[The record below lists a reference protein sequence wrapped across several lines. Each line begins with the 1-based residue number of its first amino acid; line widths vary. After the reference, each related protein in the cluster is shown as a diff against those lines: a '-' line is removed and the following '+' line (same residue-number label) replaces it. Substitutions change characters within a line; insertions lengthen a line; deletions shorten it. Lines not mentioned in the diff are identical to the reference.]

1 MRKILRSVS
10 ILLCLCLLLG
20 VSALA
25 AGTGRVCTVEAG
37 DLMFTLPDGMI
48 MLDAGQAGELLDQE
62 TLEATL
68 DMVLSDTQYSN
79 MNTQFL
85 SVVSSADTGDTPA
98 FAGVMLK
105 VSGLELSEEMDF
117 ASLDEESVNIM
128 NSLYSAISESLA
140 DSIEG
145 LDKLDL
151 GMWKNVQSYYLKLHM
166 EMTVEGSFY
175 VMDEYCTFLN
185 GEFYVFVFFTTQ
197 KESLS
202 AAETIMNSM
211 IVGRHTFYPGGF
223 PDLAGHWAADS
234 AARSVELGL
243 FTGLTETE
251 FAPNNSMTRAMLV
264 QVLYRM
270 QGSPEAGSSTFTDV
284 ADSAWYAKAVA
295 WASENGIVN
304 GSNGRFDPNGLL
316 TREQLAAILWRY
328 AQYEGRDVSVGENTN
343 ILSYDD
349 AQDISS
355 YAVPSMQWACGAGLL
370 EGSSGKLMPKST
382 TTRAQAATV
391 LVRYLDEG

>member
-1 MRKILRSVS
+1 MKKLLQSIS

-25 AGTGRVCTVEAG
+25 TGTGRVCTVEAG
-37 DLMFTLPDGMI
+37 DLMFTLPDGMV
-48 MLDAGQAGELLDQE
+48 MLDAEQGGALFDPE
-62 TLEATL
+62 TLEASL
-68 DMVLSDTQYSN
+68 DIVLSNAQGDISTQL
-79 MNTQFL
+79 L
-85 SVVSSADTGDTPA
+85 SAIASADSSDAPA
-98 FAGVMLK
+98 FTGAMLK
-105 VSGLELSEEMDF
+105 ISGAELEGDIDF

-128 NSLYSAISESLA
+128 NTLYGALGEALA

-145 LDKLDL
+145 LGKLEI
-151 GMWKNVQSYYLKLHM
+151 GMWKNTQTHYLKLHM
-166 EMTVEGSFY
+166 ELTAEAELY
-175 VMDEYCTFLN
+175 IIDEYCTFLN
-185 GEFYVFVFFTTQ
+185 DECYMFMFIATQ
-197 KESLS
+197 KEMQSVS
-202 AAETIMNSM
+202 ETIMNSM
-211 IVGRHTFYPGGF
+211 IVGRHSFYPGGF
-223 PDLAGHWAADS
+223 PDLNGHWS
-234 AARSVELGL
+234 AEFSAKAVELGL
-243 FTGLTETE
+243 FTGVTETE

-270 QGSPEAGSSTFTDV
+270 QGSPEAGGSTFTDV

>member
-1 MRKILRSVS
+1 MKKMKR
-10 ILLCLCLLLG
+10 LLTAVIAAAL
-20 VSALA
+20 VIATIPTALA
-25 AGTGRVCTVEAG
+25 AGGVFSDVPNGTWYA
-37 DLMFTLPDGMI
+37 
-48 MLDAGQAGELLDQE
+48 DAVDYVNEHGIRNG
-62 TLEATL
+62 TSATTF
-68 DMVLSDTQYSN
+68 SP
-79 MNTQFL
+79 NT
-85 SVVSSADTGDTPA
+85 P
-98 FAGVMLK
+98 
-105 VSGLELSEEMDF
+105 
-117 ASLDEESVNIM
+117 
-128 NSLYSAISESLA
+128 
-140 DSIEG
+140 
-145 LDKLDL
+145 
-151 GMWKNVQSYYLKLHM
+151 
-166 EMTVEGSFY
+166 
-175 VMDEYCTFLN
+175 
-185 GEFYVFVFFTTQ
+185 
-197 KESLS
+197 
-202 AAETIMNSM
+202 
-211 IVGRHTFYPGGF
+211 
-223 PDLAGHWAADS
+223 
-234 AARSVELGL
+234 
-243 FTGLTETE
+243 
-251 FAPNNSMTRAMLV
+251 MTRAMLV

-270 QGSPEAGSSTFTDV
+270 QGSPEAGGSTFTDV

>member
-1 MRKILRSVS
+1 MKKLLQSIS

-37 DLMFTLPDGMI
+37 DLMFTLPDGMV
-48 MLDAGQAGELLDQE
+48 MLDAEQGGALFDPE
-62 TLEATL
+62 TLEASL
-68 DMVLSDTQYSN
+68 DIVLSNAQGDISTQL
-79 MNTQFL
+79 L
-85 SVVSSADTGDTPA
+85 SAIASAGSSDAPA
-98 FAGVMLK
+98 FTGAMLK
-105 VSGLELSEEMDF
+105 ISGAELEGDIDF

-128 NSLYSAISESLA
+128 NTLYGTLGESLA
-140 DSIEG
+140 GSIEG

-151 GMWKNVQSYYLKLHM
+151 GMWKNAQAYYLKMHM
-166 EMTVEGSFY
+166 EMTVEGSFC

-185 GEFYVFVFFTTQ
+185 GEIYVFMFITSQ
-197 KESLS
+197 KEMLS
-202 AAETIMNSM
+202 SAETIMNSM

-223 PDLAGHWAADS
+223 PDLNGHWS
-234 AARSVELGL
+234 AEFSAKAVELGL
-243 FTGLTETE
+243 FTGVTETE

-270 QGSPEAGSSTFTDV
+270 QGSPEAGGSTFTDV

-328 AQYEGRDVSVGENTN
+328 AQYEERDVSVGENTN

>member
-1 MRKILRSVS
+1 
-10 ILLCLCLLLG
+10 
-20 VSALA
+20 
-25 AGTGRVCTVEAG
+25 
-37 DLMFTLPDGMI
+37 
-48 MLDAGQAGELLDQE
+48 
-62 TLEATL
+62 
-68 DMVLSDTQYSN
+68 
-79 MNTQFL
+79 MNT
-85 SVVSSADTGDTPA
+85 
-98 FAGVMLK
+98 
-105 VSGLELSEEMDF
+105 
-117 ASLDEESVNIM
+117 
-128 NSLYSAISESLA
+128 LYGTLGEALA

-145 LDKLDL
+145 LGKLEI
-151 GMWKNVQSYYLKLHM
+151 GMWKNTQTHYLKLHM
-166 EMTVEGSFY
+166 ELTAEAELY
-175 VMDEYCTFLN
+175 IIDEYCTFLN
-185 GEFYVFVFFTTQ
+185 DECYMFMFIATQ
-197 KESLS
+197 KEMQSVS
-202 AAETIMNSM
+202 ETIMNSM
-211 IVGRHTFYPGGF
+211 IVGRHSFYPGGF
-223 PDLAGHWAADS
+223 PDLNGHWS
-234 AARSVELGL
+234 AEFSAKAVELGL
-243 FTGLTETE
+243 FTGVTETE

-270 QGSPEAGSSTFTDV
+270 QGSPEAGGSTFTDV

>member
-1 MRKILRSVS
+1 MPCVSNCRIIEKAGFFQKLLILIMFCYCQSNFILVKEVAVITATENKNHTYALGIDIGSTTVKIA
-10 ILLCLCLLLG
+10 ILNECHEILF
-20 VSALA
+20 SDYERHFAN
-25 AGTGRVCTVEAG
+25 
-37 DLMFTLPDGMI
+37 I
-48 MLDAGQAGELLDQE
+48 QE

-211 IVGRHTFYPGGF
+211 IVGRHTFYPGG
-223 PDLAGHWAADS
+223 
-234 AARSVELGL
+234 
-243 FTGLTETE
+243 
-251 FAPNNSMTRAMLV
+251 
-264 QVLYRM
+264 
-270 QGSPEAGSSTFTDV
+270 
-284 ADSAWYAKAVA
+284 
-295 WASENGIVN
+295 
-304 GSNGRFDPNGLL
+304 
-316 TREQLAAILWRY
+316 
-328 AQYEGRDVSVGENTN
+328 
-343 ILSYDD
+343 
-349 AQDISS
+349 
-355 YAVPSMQWACGAGLL
+355 
-370 EGSSGKLMPKST
+370 
-382 TTRAQAATV
+382 
-391 LVRYLDEG
+391 

>member
-1 MRKILRSVS
+1 MKKLLQSIS

-37 DLMFTLPDGMI
+37 DLMFTLPDGMV
-48 MLDAGQAGELLDQE
+48 MLDAEQGGALFDPE
-62 TLEATL
+62 TLEASL
-68 DMVLSDTQYSN
+68 DIVLSNAQGDISTQL
-79 MNTQFL
+79 L
-85 SVVSSADTGDTPA
+85 SAIASADSSDAPA
-98 FAGVMLK
+98 FTGAMLK
-105 VSGLELSEEMDF
+105 ISGAELEGDIDF

-128 NSLYSAISESLA
+128 NTLYGTLGEALA

-145 LDKLDL
+145 LGKLEI
-151 GMWKNVQSYYLKLHM
+151 GMWKNTQTHYLKLHM
-166 EMTVEGSFY
+166 ELTAEAELY
-175 VMDEYCTFLN
+175 IIDEYCTFLN
-185 GEFYVFVFFTTQ
+185 DECYMFMFIATQ
-197 KESLS
+197 KEMQSVS
-202 AAETIMNSM
+202 ETIMNSM
-211 IVGRHTFYPGGF
+211 IVGRHSFYPGGF
-223 PDLAGHWAADS
+223 PDLNGHWS
-234 AARSVELGL
+234 AEFSAKAVELGL
-243 FTGLTETE
+243 FTGVTETE

-270 QGSPEAGSSTFTDV
+270 QGSPEAGGSTFTDV

>member
-1 MRKILRSVS
+1 MKKLLQRIS

-48 MLDAGQAGELLDQE
+48 MLDAGQAGGLLDQE
-62 TLEATL
+62 TLDATL
-68 DMVLSDTQYSN
+68 DMVLSDTQYGN
-79 MNTQFL
+79 MSTQLL
-85 SVVSSADTGDTPA
+85 SAVSSADGSDTPA
-98 FAGVMLK
+98 FSGVMMK
-105 VSGLELSEEMDF
+105 VSGLELSAEMDF

-128 NSLYSAISESLA
+128 NTLYGALGEALA

-145 LDKLDL
+145 LGKLEI
-151 GMWKNVQSYYLKLHM
+151 GMWKNTQTHYLKLHM
-166 EMTVEGSFY
+166 ELTAEAELY
-175 VMDEYCTFLN
+175 IIDEYCTFLN
-185 GEFYVFVFFTTQ
+185 DECYMFMFIATQ
-197 KESLS
+197 KEMQSVS
-202 AAETIMNSM
+202 ETVMNSM
-211 IVGRHTFYPGGF
+211 IVDRHSFYPGGF
-223 PDLAGHWAADS
+223 PDLNGHWS
-234 AARSVELGL
+234 AEFSAKAVELGL
-243 FTGLTETE
+243 FTGVTETE

-270 QGSPEAGSSTFTDV
+270 QGSPEAGGSTFTDV

-355 YAVPSMQWACGAGLL
+355 YAVPSIQWACGAGLL

>member
-1 MRKILRSVS
+1 MKKLLQSIS

-37 DLMFTLPDGMI
+37 DLMFTLPDGMV
-48 MLDAGQAGELLDQE
+48 MLDAEQSGALFDPE
-62 TLEATL
+62 TLEASL
-68 DMVLSDTQYSN
+68 DIVLSNAQGDISTQL
-79 MNTQFL
+79 L
-85 SVVSSADTGDTPA
+85 SAIASADSSDAPA
-98 FAGVMLK
+98 FTGAMLK
-105 VSGLELSEEMDF
+105 ISGAELEGGIDF

-128 NSLYSAISESLA
+128 NTLYGALGEALA

-145 LDKLDL
+145 LGKLEI
-151 GMWKNVQSYYLKLHM
+151 GMWKNTQTHYLKLHM
-166 EMTVEGSFY
+166 ELTAEAELY
-175 VMDEYCTFLN
+175 IIDEYCTFLN
-185 GEFYVFVFFTTQ
+185 DECYMFMFIATQ
-197 KESLS
+197 KEMQSVS
-202 AAETIMNSM
+202 ETIMNSM
-211 IVGRHTFYPGGF
+211 IVGRHSFYPGGF
-223 PDLAGHWAADS
+223 PDLNGHWS
-234 AARSVELGL
+234 AEFSAKAVELGL
-243 FTGLTETE
+243 FTGVTETE

-270 QGSPEAGSSTFTDV
+270 QGSPEAGGSTFTDV

>member
-79 MNTQFL
+79 MNTQLL
-85 SVVSSADTGDTPA
+85 SAIASADSSDAPA
-98 FAGVMLK
+98 FTGAMLK
-105 VSGLELSEEMDF
+105 ISGAELEGDIDF

-128 NSLYSAISESLA
+128 NTLYGTLGEALA

-145 LDKLDL
+145 LGKLEI
-151 GMWKNVQSYYLKLHM
+151 GMWKNTQTHYLKLHM
-166 EMTVEGSFY
+166 ELTAEAELY
-175 VMDEYCTFLN
+175 IIDEYCTFLN
-185 GEFYVFVFFTTQ
+185 DECYMFMFIATQ
-197 KESLS
+197 KEMQSVS
-202 AAETIMNSM
+202 ETIMNSM
-211 IVGRHTFYPGGF
+211 IVGRHSFYPGGF
-223 PDLAGHWAADS
+223 PDLNGHWS
-234 AARSVELGL
+234 AEFSAKAVELGL
-243 FTGLTETE
+243 FTGVTETE

-270 QGSPEAGSSTFTDV
+270 QGSPEAGGSTFTDV

-316 TREQLAAILWRY
+316 TRE
-328 AQYEGRDVSVGENTN
+328 
-343 ILSYDD
+343 
-349 AQDISS
+349 
-355 YAVPSMQWACGAGLL
+355 
-370 EGSSGKLMPKST
+370 
-382 TTRAQAATV
+382 
-391 LVRYLDEG
+391 

>member
-37 DLMFTLPDGMI
+37 DLLFTLPDGMI

-79 MNTQFL
+79 MNTQLL
-85 SVVSSADTGDTPA
+85 SAIASADSSDAPA
-98 FAGVMLK
+98 FTGAMLK
-105 VSGLELSEEMDF
+105 ISGAELEGDIDF

-128 NSLYSAISESLA
+128 NTLYGTLGEALA

-145 LDKLDL
+145 LGKLEI
-151 GMWKNVQSYYLKLHM
+151 GMWKNTQTHYLKLHM
-166 EMTVEGSFY
+166 ELTAEAELY
-175 VMDEYCTFLN
+175 IIDEYCTFLN
-185 GEFYVFVFFTTQ
+185 DECYMFMFIATQ
-197 KESLS
+197 KEMQSVS
-202 AAETIMNSM
+202 ETIMNSM
-211 IVGRHTFYPGGF
+211 IVGRHSFYPGGF
-223 PDLAGHWAADS
+223 PDLNGHWS
-234 AARSVELGL
+234 AEFSAKAVELGL
-243 FTGLTETE
+243 FTGVTETE

-270 QGSPEAGSSTFTDV
+270 QGSPEAGGSTFTDV

>member
-1 MRKILRSVS
+1 MKKLLQSIS

-37 DLMFTLPDGMI
+37 DLMFTLPDGMV
-48 MLDAGQAGELLDQE
+48 MLDAEQGGALFDPE
-62 TLEATL
+62 TLEASL
-68 DMVLSDTQYSN
+68 DIVLSDAQGDISTQL
-79 MNTQFL
+79 L
-85 SVVSSADTGDTPA
+85 SAIASADSSDAPA
-98 FAGVMLK
+98 FTGAMLK
-105 VSGLELSEEMDF
+105 ISGAELEGDIDF

-128 NSLYSAISESLA
+128 NTLYGALGEALA

-145 LDKLDL
+145 LGKLEI
-151 GMWKNVQSYYLKLHM
+151 GMWKNTQTHYLKLHM
-166 EMTVEGSFY
+166 ELTAEAELY
-175 VMDEYCTFLN
+175 IIDEYCTFLN
-185 GEFYVFVFFTTQ
+185 DECYMFMFIATQ
-197 KESLS
+197 KEMQSVS
-202 AAETIMNSM
+202 ETIMNSM
-211 IVGRHTFYPGGF
+211 IVGRHSFYPGGF
-223 PDLAGHWAADS
+223 PDLNGHWS
-234 AARSVELGL
+234 AEFSAKAVELGL
-243 FTGLTETE
+243 FTGVTKTE

-270 QGSPEAGSSTFTDV
+270 QSSPEAGGSTFTDV

-349 AQDISS
+349 AQDISN

>member
-48 MLDAGQAGELLDQE
+48 MLDAGQADELLDQE

-79 MNTQFL
+79 MNTQLL
-85 SVVSSADTGDTPA
+85 SAIASADSSDAPA
-98 FAGVMLK
+98 FTGAMLK
-105 VSGLELSEEMDF
+105 ISGAELEGDIDF

-251 FAPNNSMTRAMLV
+251 FAPNNAMTRAMLV

-304 GSNGRFDPNGLL
+304 GSNGKFDPNGLL

-328 AQYEGRDVSVGENTN
+328 AQYEKRDVSAGEETN
-343 ILSYDD
+343 LLSYAD
-349 AQDISS
+349 AQDVSS
-355 YAVPSMQWACGAGLL
+355 YAVVPMQWACGEGLIQ
-370 EGSSGKLMPKST
+370 GASGKLAPKST
-382 TTRAQAATV
+382 TTRAQVATV

>member
-1 MRKILRSVS
+1 MKKLLQSIS

-37 DLMFTLPDGMI
+37 DLMFTLPDGMV
-48 MLDAGQAGELLDQE
+48 MLDAEQGGALFDPE
-62 TLEATL
+62 TLEASL
-68 DMVLSDTQYSN
+68 DIVLSDAQGDISTQL
-79 MNTQFL
+79 L
-85 SVVSSADTGDTPA
+85 SAIASADSSDAPA
-98 FAGVMLK
+98 FTGAMLK
-105 VSGLELSEEMDF
+105 ISGAELEGDIDF

-128 NSLYSAISESLA
+128 NTLYGALGEALA

-145 LDKLDL
+145 LDKLEI
-151 GMWKNVQSYYLKLHM
+151 GMWKNTQTHYLKLHM
-166 EMTVEGSFY
+166 ELTAETELY
-175 VMDEYCTFLN
+175 IIDEYCTFLN
-185 GEFYVFVFFTTQ
+185 GECYMFMFIAAQ
-197 KESLS
+197 KEMQSVS
-202 AAETIMNSM
+202 ETIMNSM
-211 IVGRHTFYPGGF
+211 IVDRHSFYPGGF
-223 PDLAGHWAADS
+223 PDLNGHWS
-234 AARSVELGL
+234 AEFSAKAVGLGL
-243 FTGLTETE
+243 FTGVTETE

>member
-1 MRKILRSVS
+1 MKKLLRSIS

-25 AGTGRVCTVEAG
+25 AGTGKVCTVEAG
-37 DLMFTLPDGMI
+37 DLMFTLPDGMV
-48 MLDAGQAGELLDQE
+48 MLDAEQGGALFDPE
-62 TLEATL
+62 TLEASL
-68 DMVLSDTQYSN
+68 DIVLS
-79 MNTQFL
+79 NTQGDMSTQLL
-85 SVVSSADTGDTPA
+85 SAIASADSSDAPA
-98 FAGVMLK
+98 FTGAMLK
-105 VSGLELSEEMDF
+105 ISGAALEGYIDF
-117 ASLDEESVNIM
+117 ASLDEESVNLM
-128 NSLYSAISESLA
+128 DTLYGALGEALA

-145 LDKLDL
+145 LGKLEI
-151 GMWKNVQSYYLKLHM
+151 GMWKNTQAHYLKLHM
-166 EMTVEGSFY
+166 ELTAEAELY
-175 VMDEYCTFLN
+175 IIDEYCTFLN
-185 GEFYVFVFFTTQ
+185 GECYMFMFIAAQ
-197 KESLS
+197 KEMQSVS
-202 AAETIMNSM
+202 ETIMNSM
-211 IVGRHTFYPGGF
+211 IVGRHSFYPGGF
-223 PDLAGHWAADS
+223 PDLSGHWS
-234 AARSVELGL
+234 AEFSAKAVELGL
-243 FTGLTETE
+243 FTGVTETE

-270 QGSPEAGSSTFTDV
+270 QGSPEAGGSTFTDV

>member
-1 MRKILRSVS
+1 MKKLLQSIS

-37 DLMFTLPDGMI
+37 DLMFTLPDGMV
-48 MLDAGQAGELLDQE
+48 MLDAEQGGALFDPE
-62 TLEATL
+62 TLESSL
-68 DMVLSDTQYSN
+68 DIVLSYAQGDISTQL
-79 MNTQFL
+79 L
-85 SVVSSADTGDTPA
+85 SAIASADSSDAPA
-98 FAGVMLK
+98 FTGAMLK
-105 VSGLELSEEMDF
+105 ISGAELEGDIDF

-128 NSLYSAISESLA
+128 NTLYGTLGEALA

-145 LDKLDL
+145 LGKLEI
-151 GMWKNVQSYYLKLHM
+151 GMWKNTQTHYLKLHM
-166 EMTVEGSFY
+166 ELTAEAELY
-175 VMDEYCTFLN
+175 IIDEYCTFLN
-185 GEFYVFVFFTTQ
+185 DECYMFMFIATQ
-197 KESLS
+197 KEMQSVS
-202 AAETIMNSM
+202 ETIMNSM
-211 IVGRHTFYPGGF
+211 IVGRHSFYPGGF
-223 PDLAGHWAADS
+223 PDLNGHWS
-234 AARSVELGL
+234 AEFSAKAVELGL
-243 FTGLTETE
+243 FTGVTETE

-270 QGSPEAGSSTFTDV
+270 QGSPEAGGSTFTDV

>member
-1 MRKILRSVS
+1 MKKLLQSIS

-37 DLMFTLPDGMI
+37 DLMFTLPDGMV
-48 MLDAGQAGELLDQE
+48 MLDAEQGGALFDPE
-62 TLEATL
+62 TLEASL
-68 DMVLSDTQYSN
+68 DIVLSNAQGDISTQL
-79 MNTQFL
+79 L
-85 SVVSSADTGDTPA
+85 SAIASAGSSDAPA
-98 FAGVMLK
+98 FTGAMLK
-105 VSGLELSEEMDF
+105 ISGAELEGDIDF

-128 NSLYSAISESLA
+128 NTLYGTLGESLA

-145 LDKLDL
+145 LGKLEI
-151 GMWKNVQSYYLKLHM
+151 GMWKNTQTHYLKLHM
-166 EMTVEGSFY
+166 ELTVEAELY
-175 VMDEYCTFLN
+175 IIDEYCTFLN
-185 GEFYVFVFFTTQ
+185 DEFYVFVFITSQ
-197 KESLS
+197 KEMQSVS
-202 AAETIMNSM
+202 ETIMNSM
-211 IVGRHTFYPGGF
+211 IVGRHSFYPGGF
-223 PDLAGHWAADS
+223 PDLNGHWS
-234 AARSVELGL
+234 AEFSAKAVELGL
-243 FTGLTETE
+243 FTGVTETE

-270 QGSPEAGSSTFTDV
+270 QGSPEAGGSTFTDV

>member
-1 MRKILRSVS
+1 MKKLLQSIS

-48 MLDAGQAGELLDQE
+48 MLDAGQAGGLLDQE
-62 TLEATL
+62 TLDATL
-68 DMVLSDTQYSN
+68 DMVLSDTQYGN
-79 MNTQFL
+79 MSTQLL
-85 SVVSSADTGDTPA
+85 SAVSSADGSDTPA
-98 FAGVMLK
+98 FSGLMMK
-105 VSGLELSEEMDF
+105 VSGLELSAEMDF
-117 ASLDEESVNIM
+117 ASLDEESVNIL
-128 NSLYSAISESLA
+128 NSLYSSVSESLA
-140 DSIEG
+140 GSIEG

-151 GMWKNVQSYYLKLHM
+151 GMWKNAQAYYLKMHM
-166 EMTVEGSFY
+166 EMTVEGSFC

-185 GEFYVFVFFTTQ
+185 GEIYVFMFITSQ
-197 KESLS
+197 KEMLS
-202 AAETIMNSM
+202 SAETIMNSM
-211 IVGRHTFYPGGF
+211 IVGRHSFYPGGF
-223 PDLAGHWAADS
+223 PDLNGHWS
-234 AARSVELGL
+234 AEFSARAVELGL
-243 FTGLTETE
+243 FTGVTETE

-270 QGSPEAGSSTFTDV
+270 QGSPEAGGSTFTDV

-328 AQYEGRDVSVGENTN
+328 AQYEKRDVSAGEETN
-343 ILSYDD
+343 LLSYAD
-349 AQDISS
+349 AQDVSS
-355 YAVPSMQWACGAGLL
+355 YAVVPMQWACGEGLIQ
-370 EGSSGKLMPKST
+370 GSSGKLTPKST

>member
-1 MRKILRSVS
+1 MKKLLQSIS

-37 DLMFTLPDGMI
+37 DLMFTLPDGMV
-48 MLDAGQAGELLDQE
+48 MLDAEQGGALFDPE
-62 TLEATL
+62 TLEASL
-68 DMVLSDTQYSN
+68 DIVLSNAQGDISTQL
-79 MNTQFL
+79 L
-85 SVVSSADTGDTPA
+85 SAIASADSSDAPA
-98 FAGVMLK
+98 FTGAMLK
-105 VSGLELSEEMDF
+105 ISGAELEGDIDF

-128 NSLYSAISESLA
+128 NTLYGTLGEALA

-145 LDKLDL
+145 LGKLEI
-151 GMWKNVQSYYLKLHM
+151 GMWKNTQTHYLKLHM
-166 EMTVEGSFY
+166 ELTAEGSFY

-211 IVGRHTFYPGGF
+211 IVGRHSFYPGGF
-223 PDLAGHWAADS
+223 PDLNGHWS
-234 AARSVELGL
+234 AEFSAKAVELGL
-243 FTGLTETE
+243 FTGVTETE

-270 QGSPEAGSSTFTDV
+270 QGSPEAGGSTFTDV

>member
-1 MRKILRSVS
+1 MKKLLQSIS

-37 DLMFTLPDGMI
+37 DLMFTLPDGMV
-48 MLDAGQAGELLDQE
+48 MLDAEQGGALFDPE
-62 TLEATL
+62 TLEASL
-68 DMVLSDTQYSN
+68 DIVLSNAQGDISTQL
-79 MNTQFL
+79 L
-85 SVVSSADTGDTPA
+85 SAIASADSSDAPA
-98 FAGVMLK
+98 FTGAMLK
-105 VSGLELSEEMDF
+105 ISGAELEGDIDF

-128 NSLYSAISESLA
+128 NTLYGTLGEALA

-145 LDKLDL
+145 LGKLEI
-151 GMWKNVQSYYLKLHM
+151 GMWKNTQTHYLKLHM
-166 EMTVEGSFY
+166 ELTAEAELY
-175 VMDEYCTFLN
+175 IIDEYCTFLN
-185 GEFYVFVFFTTQ
+185 DECYMFMFIATQ
-197 KESLS
+197 KEMQSVS
-202 AAETIMNSM
+202 ETIMNSM
-211 IVGRHTFYPGGF
+211 IVGRHSFYPGGF
-223 PDLAGHWAADS
+223 PDLNGHWS
-234 AARSVELGL
+234 AEFSAKAVELGL
-243 FTGLTETE
+243 FTGVTETE
-251 FAPNNSMTRAMLV
+251 FTPNNSMTRAMLV

-270 QGSPEAGSSTFTDV
+270 QGSPEAGGSTFTDV

>member
-1 MRKILRSVS
+1 MKKLLQSIS

-25 AGTGRVCTVEAG
+25 TGTGRVCTVEAG
-37 DLMFTLPDGMI
+37 DLMFTLPDGMV
-48 MLDAGQAGELLDQE
+48 MLDAEQGGALFDPE
-62 TLEATL
+62 TLEASL
-68 DMVLSDTQYSN
+68 DIVLSNAQGDISTQL
-79 MNTQFL
+79 L
-85 SVVSSADTGDTPA
+85 SAIASADSSDAPA
-98 FAGVMLK
+98 FTGAMLK
-105 VSGLELSEEMDF
+105 ISGAELEGDIDF

-128 NSLYSAISESLA
+128 NTLYGTLGEALA

-145 LDKLDL
+145 LGKLEI
-151 GMWKNVQSYYLKLHM
+151 GMWKNTQTHYLKLHM
-166 EMTVEGSFY
+166 ELTAEAELY
-175 VMDEYCTFLN
+175 IIDEYCTFLN
-185 GEFYVFVFFTTQ
+185 DECYMFMFIATQ
-197 KESLS
+197 KEMQSVS
-202 AAETIMNSM
+202 ETIMNSM
-211 IVGRHTFYPGGF
+211 IVGRHSFYPGGF
-223 PDLAGHWAADS
+223 PDLNGHWS
-234 AARSVELGL
+234 AEFSAKAVELGL
-243 FTGLTETE
+243 FTGVTETE

-270 QGSPEAGSSTFTDV
+270 QGSPEAGGSTFTDV

>member
-1 MRKILRSVS
+1 MKKLLQSIS

-37 DLMFTLPDGMI
+37 DLMFTLPDGMV
-48 MLDAGQAGELLDQE
+48 MLDAEQGGALFDPE
-62 TLEATL
+62 TLEASL
-68 DMVLSDTQYSN
+68 DIVLSNAQGDISTQL
-79 MNTQFL
+79 L
-85 SVVSSADTGDTPA
+85 SAIASADSSDAPA
-98 FAGVMLK
+98 FTGAMLK
-105 VSGLELSEEMDF
+105 ISGAELEGDIDF

-128 NSLYSAISESLA
+128 NTLYGALGEALA

-145 LDKLDL
+145 LGELEI
-151 GMWKNVQSYYLKLHM
+151 GMWKNTQTHYLKLHM
-166 EMTVEGSFY
+166 ELTAEAELY
-175 VMDEYCTFLN
+175 IIDEYCTFLN
-185 GEFYVFVFFTTQ
+185 DECYMFMFIAAQ
-197 KESLS
+197 KEMQSVS
-202 AAETIMNSM
+202 ETIMNSM
-211 IVGRHTFYPGGF
+211 IVDRHSFYPGGF
-223 PDLAGHWAADS
+223 PDLNGHWS
-234 AARSVELGL
+234 AEFSAKAVELGL
-243 FTGLTETE
+243 FTGVTETE

>member
-37 DLMFTLPDGMI
+37 DLMFTLPDGMV
-48 MLDAGQAGELLDQE
+48 MLDAEQGGALFDPE
-62 TLEATL
+62 TLEASL
-68 DMVLSDTQYSN
+68 DIVLSNAQGDISTQL
-79 MNTQFL
+79 L
-85 SVVSSADTGDTPA
+85 SAIASAGSSDAPA
-98 FAGVMLK
+98 FTGAMLK
-105 VSGLELSEEMDF
+105 ISGAELEGDIDF

-128 NSLYSAISESLA
+128 NTLYGTLGESLA
-140 DSIEG
+140 GSIEG

-151 GMWKNVQSYYLKLHM
+151 GMWKNAQAYYLKMHM
-166 EMTVEGSFY
+166 EMTVEGSFC

-185 GEFYVFVFFTTQ
+185 GEIYVFMFITSQ
-197 KESLS
+197 KEMLS
-202 AAETIMNSM
+202 SAETIMNSM

-223 PDLAGHWAADS
+223 PDLNGHWS
-234 AARSVELGL
+234 AEFSAKAVELGL
-243 FTGLTETE
+243 FTGVTETE

-270 QGSPEAGSSTFTDV
+270 QGSPEAGGSTFTDV

-328 AQYEGRDVSVGENTN
+328 AQYEERDVSVGENTN

>member
-1 MRKILRSVS
+1 MKKLLQSIF

-37 DLMFTLPDGMI
+37 DLMFTLPDGMV
-48 MLDAGQAGELLDQE
+48 MLDAEQGGALFDPE
-62 TLEATL
+62 TLEASL
-68 DMVLSDTQYSN
+68 DIVLSNAQGDISTQL
-79 MNTQFL
+79 L
-85 SVVSSADTGDTPA
+85 SAIASADSSDAPA
-98 FAGVMLK
+98 FTGAMLK
-105 VSGLELSEEMDF
+105 ISGAELEGDIDF

-128 NSLYSAISESLA
+128 NTLYGTLGEALA

-145 LDKLDL
+145 LGKLEI
-151 GMWKNVQSYYLKLHM
+151 GMWKNTQTHYLKLHM
-166 EMTVEGSFY
+166 ELTAEGSFY

-211 IVGRHTFYPGGF
+211 IVGRHSFYPGGF
-223 PDLAGHWAADS
+223 PDLNGHWS
-234 AARSVELGL
+234 AEFSAKAVELGL
-243 FTGLTETE
+243 FTGVTETE

-270 QGSPEAGSSTFTDV
+270 QGSPEAGGSTFTDV

>member
-1 MRKILRSVS
+1 MKKLLQSIS

-37 DLMFTLPDGMI
+37 DLMFTLPDGMV
-48 MLDAGQAGELLDQE
+48 MLDAEQGGALFDPE
-62 TLEATL
+62 TLEASL
-68 DMVLSDTQYSN
+68 DIVLSNAQGDISTQL
-79 MNTQFL
+79 L
-85 SVVSSADTGDTPA
+85 SAIASADSSDAPA
-98 FAGVMLK
+98 FTGAMLK
-105 VSGLELSEEMDF
+105 ISGAELEGDIDF

-128 NSLYSAISESLA
+128 NTLYGTLGEALA

-145 LDKLDL
+145 LGKLEI
-151 GMWKNVQSYYLKLHM
+151 GMWKNTQTHYLKLHM

-223 PDLAGHWAADS
+223 PDLNGHWS
-234 AARSVELGL
+234 AEFSAKAVELGL
-243 FTGLTETE
+243 FTGVTETE

-304 GSNGRFDPNGLL
+304 GSNGKFDPNGLL

-328 AQYEGRDVSVGENTN
+328 AQYEKRDVSAGEETN
-343 ILSYDD
+343 LLSYAD
-349 AQDISS
+349 AQDVSS
-355 YAVPSMQWACGAGLL
+355 YAVVPMQWACGEGLIQ
-370 EGSSGKLMPKST
+370 GASGKLAPKST
-382 TTRAQAATV
+382 TTRAQVATV

>member
-1 MRKILRSVS
+1 MKKLLQSIS

-37 DLMFTLPDGMI
+37 DLMFTLPDGMV
-48 MLDAGQAGELLDQE
+48 MLDAEQGGALFDPE
-62 TLEATL
+62 TLEASL
-68 DMVLSDTQYSN
+68 DIVLSNAQGDISTQL
-79 MNTQFL
+79 L
-85 SVVSSADTGDTPA
+85 SAIASADSSDAPA
-98 FAGVMLK
+98 FTGAMLK
-105 VSGLELSEEMDF
+105 ISGAELEGDIDF

-128 NSLYSAISESLA
+128 NTLYGTLGEALA

-145 LDKLDL
+145 LGKLEI
-151 GMWKNVQSYYLKLHM
+151 GMWKNTQTHYLKLHM
-166 EMTVEGSFY
+166 ELTAEAELY
-175 VMDEYCTFLN
+175 IIDEYCTFLN
-185 GEFYVFVFFTTQ
+185 DECYMFMFIATQ
-197 KESLS
+197 KEMQSVS
-202 AAETIMNSM
+202 ETIMNSM
-211 IVGRHTFYPGGF
+211 IVGRHSFYPGGF
-223 PDLAGHWAADS
+223 PDLNGHWS
-234 AARSVELGL
+234 AEFSAKAVELGL
-243 FTGLTETE
+243 FTGVTETE

-270 QGSPEAGSSTFTDV
+270 QGSPEAGGSTFTDV

-304 GSNGRFDPNGLL
+304 GSNGRVDPNGLL

>member
-79 MNTQFL
+79 MNTQLL
-85 SVVSSADTGDTPA
+85 SAIASADSSDAPA
-98 FAGVMLK
+98 FTGAMLK
-105 VSGLELSEEMDF
+105 ISGAELEGDIDF

-251 FAPNNSMTRAMLV
+251 FAPNNAMTRAMLV

-304 GSNGRFDPNGLL
+304 GSNGKFDPNGLL

-328 AQYEGRDVSVGENTN
+328 AQYEKRDVSAGEETN
-343 ILSYDD
+343 LLSYAD
-349 AQDISS
+349 AQDVSS
-355 YAVPSMQWACGAGLL
+355 YAVVPMQWACGEGLIQ
-370 EGSSGKLMPKST
+370 GASGKLAPKST
-382 TTRAQAATV
+382 TTRAQVATV

>member
-1 MRKILRSVS
+1 MKKLLQSIS

-37 DLMFTLPDGMI
+37 DLMFTLPDGMV
-48 MLDAGQAGELLDQE
+48 MLDAEQGGALFDPE
-62 TLEATL
+62 TLEASL
-68 DMVLSDTQYSN
+68 DIVLSNAQCDISTQL
-79 MNTQFL
+79 L
-85 SVVSSADTGDTPA
+85 SAIASADSSDAPA
-98 FAGVMLK
+98 FTGAMLK
-105 VSGLELSEEMDF
+105 ISGAELEGDIDF

-128 NSLYSAISESLA
+128 NTLYGTLGEALA

-145 LDKLDL
+145 LGKLEI
-151 GMWKNVQSYYLKLHM
+151 GMWKNTQTHYLKLHM
-166 EMTVEGSFY
+166 ELTAEAELY
-175 VMDEYCTFLN
+175 IIDEYCTFLN
-185 GEFYVFVFFTTQ
+185 DECYMFMFIATQ
-197 KESLS
+197 KEMQSVS
-202 AAETIMNSM
+202 ETIMNSM
-211 IVGRHTFYPGGF
+211 IVGRHSFYPGGF
-223 PDLAGHWAADS
+223 PDLNGHWS
-234 AARSVELGL
+234 AEFSAKAVELGL
-243 FTGLTETE
+243 FTGVTETE

-270 QGSPEAGSSTFTDV
+270 QGSPEAGGSTFTDV

>member
-79 MNTQFL
+79 MNTQLL
-85 SVVSSADTGDTPA
+85 SAIASADSSDAPA
-98 FAGVMLK
+98 FTGAMLK
-105 VSGLELSEEMDF
+105 ISGAELEGDIDF

-128 NSLYSAISESLA
+128 NTLYGTLGEALA

-145 LDKLDL
+145 LGKLEI
-151 GMWKNVQSYYLKLHM
+151 GMWKNTQTHYLKLHM
-166 EMTVEGSFY
+166 ELTAEAELY
-175 VMDEYCTFLN
+175 IIDEYCTFLN
-185 GEFYVFVFFTTQ
+185 DECYMFMFIATQ
-197 KESLS
+197 KEMQSVS
-202 AAETIMNSM
+202 ETIMNSM
-211 IVGRHTFYPGGF
+211 IVGRHSFYPGGF
-223 PDLAGHWAADS
+223 PDLNGHWS
-234 AARSVELGL
+234 AEFSAKAVEPGL
-243 FTGLTETE
+243 FTGVTETE

-270 QGSPEAGSSTFTDV
+270 QGSPEAGGSTFTDV

>member
-79 MNTQFL
+79 MNTQLL
-85 SVVSSADTGDTPA
+85 SAIASADSSDAPA
-98 FAGVMLK
+98 FTGAMLK
-105 VSGLELSEEMDF
+105 ISGAELEGDIDF

-128 NSLYSAISESLA
+128 NTLYGTLGEALA

-145 LDKLDL
+145 LGKLEI
-151 GMWKNVQSYYLKLHM
+151 GMWKNTQTHYLKLHM
-166 EMTVEGSFY
+166 ELTAEAELY
-175 VMDEYCTFLN
+175 IIDEYCTFLN
-185 GEFYVFVFFTTQ
+185 DECYMFMFIATQ
-197 KESLS
+197 KEMQSVS
-202 AAETIMNSM
+202 ETIMNSM
-211 IVGRHTFYPGGF
+211 IVGRHSFYPGGF
-223 PDLAGHWAADS
+223 PDLNGHWS
-234 AARSVELGL
+234 AEFSAKAVELGL
-243 FTGLTETE
+243 FTGVTETE

-270 QGSPEAGSSTFTDV
+270 QGSPEAGGSTFTDV

>member
-1 MRKILRSVS
+1 MKKLLQSIS

-37 DLMFTLPDGMI
+37 DLMFTLPDGMV
-48 MLDAGQAGELLDQE
+48 MLDAEQGGALFDPE
-62 TLEATL
+62 TLEASL
-68 DMVLSDTQYSN
+68 DIVLSNAQGDISTQL
-79 MNTQFL
+79 L
-85 SVVSSADTGDTPA
+85 SAIASADSSDAPA
-98 FAGVMLK
+98 FTGAMLK
-105 VSGLELSEEMDF
+105 ISGAELEGDIDF

-128 NSLYSAISESLA
+128 NTLYGTLGEALA

-145 LDKLDL
+145 LGKLEI
-151 GMWKNVQSYYLKLHM
+151 GMWKNTQTHYLKLHM
-166 EMTVEGSFY
+166 ELTAEGSFY

-211 IVGRHTFYPGGF
+211 IVGRHSFYPGGF
-223 PDLAGHWAADS
+223 PDLNGHWS
-234 AARSVELGL
+234 AEFSAKAVELGL
-243 FTGLTETE
+243 FTGVTETE

-270 QGSPEAGSSTFTDV
+270 QGSPEAGGSTFTDV

-304 GSNGRFDPNGLL
+304 GSNGRVDPNGLL

>member
-68 DMVLSDTQYSN
+68 DMVLSGTQYSN
-79 MNTQFL
+79 MNTQLL
-85 SVVSSADTGDTPA
+85 SAIASADSSDAPA
-98 FAGVMLK
+98 FTGAMLK
-105 VSGLELSEEMDF
+105 ISGAELEGDIDF

-128 NSLYSAISESLA
+128 NTLYGTLGEALA

-145 LDKLDL
+145 LGKLEI
-151 GMWKNVQSYYLKLHM
+151 GMWKNTQTHYLKLHM
-166 EMTVEGSFY
+166 ELTAEAELYIIDVY
-175 VMDEYCTFLN
+175 RTFLN
-185 GEFYVFVFFTTQ
+185 DECYMFMFIATQ
-197 KESLS
+197 KEMQSVS
-202 AAETIMNSM
+202 ETIMNSM
-211 IVGRHTFYPGGF
+211 IVGRHSFYPGGF
-223 PDLAGHWAADS
+223 PDLNGHWS
-234 AARSVELGL
+234 AEFSAKAVELGL
-243 FTGLTETE
+243 FTGVTETE

-270 QGSPEAGSSTFTDV
+270 QGSPEAGGSTFTDV

>member
-79 MNTQFL
+79 MNTQLL
-85 SVVSSADTGDTPA
+85 SAIASADSSDAPA
-98 FAGVMLK
+98 FTGAMLK
-105 VSGLELSEEMDF
+105 ISGAELEGDIDF

-128 NSLYSAISESLA
+128 NTLYGTLGEALA

-145 LDKLDL
+145 LGKLEI
-151 GMWKNVQSYYLKLHM
+151 GMWKNTQTHYLKLHM
-166 EMTVEGSFY
+166 ELTAEAELY
-175 VMDEYCTFLN
+175 IIDEYCTFLN
-185 GEFYVFVFFTTQ
+185 DECYMFMFIATQ
-197 KESLS
+197 KEMQSVS
-202 AAETIMNSM
+202 ETIMISM
-211 IVGRHTFYPGGF
+211 IVGRHSFYPGGF
-223 PDLAGHWAADS
+223 PDLNGHWS
-234 AARSVELGL
+234 AEFSAKAVELGL
-243 FTGLTETE
+243 FTGVTETE

-270 QGSPEAGSSTFTDV
+270 QGSPEAGGSTFTDV

>member
-1 MRKILRSVS
+1 MKKLLQSIS

-48 MLDAGQAGELLDQE
+48 MLDAGQAGGLLDQE
-62 TLEATL
+62 TLDATL
-68 DMVLSDTQYSN
+68 DMVLSDTQYGN
-79 MNTQFL
+79 MSTQLL
-85 SVVSSADTGDTPA
+85 SAVSSADGSDTPA
-98 FAGVMLK
+98 FSGVMMK
-105 VSGLELSEEMDF
+105 VSGLELSAEMDF
-117 ASLDEESVNIM
+117 ASLDDESVNIL
-128 NSLYSAISESLA
+128 NSLYSSVSESLA
-140 DSIEG
+140 GSIEG

-151 GMWKNVQSYYLKLHM
+151 GMWKNAQAYYLKMHM
-166 EMTVEGSFY
+166 EMTVEGSFC

-185 GEFYVFVFFTTQ
+185 GEIYVFMFITSQ
-197 KESLS
+197 KEMLS
-202 AAETIMNSM
+202 SAETIMNSM

-251 FAPNNSMTRAMLV
+251 FAPNNAMTRAMLV

-270 QGSPEAGSSTFTDV
+270 RGSPEAGSSTFTDV

-328 AQYEGRDVSVGENTN
+328 AQYEKRDVSAGEETN
-343 ILSYDD
+343 LLSYAD
-349 AQDISS
+349 AQDVSS
-355 YAVPSMQWACGAGLL
+355 YAVPSIQWACGAGLL